1 VALAVPVVSLVRMM
15 TVDDILARALVR
27 DRNP

>member
-15 TVDDILARALVR
+15 TVDDILARAIVR